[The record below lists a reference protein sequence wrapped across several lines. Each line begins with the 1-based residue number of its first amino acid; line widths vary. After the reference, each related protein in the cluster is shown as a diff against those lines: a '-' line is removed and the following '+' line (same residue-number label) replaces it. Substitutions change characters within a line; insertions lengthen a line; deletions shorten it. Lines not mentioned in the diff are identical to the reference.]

1 MINCKRMA
9 VIWAILFLLS
19 LLYYNFVYAANDVD
33 MQDGIIRIGTI
44 DGTAWTWTDTCPDAT
59 NGLYIWA
66 IFFHP
71 GVTGDKVVLQTRD
84 ANGVE
89 ILSWTGADIY
99 DDRVFYGDPGKQY
112 KLYIDPADLNDDAL
126 IIIHTR

>member
-1 MINCKRMA
+1 MKK
-9 VIWAILFLLS
+9 VIFVLFAILFALS
-19 LLYYNFVYAANDVD
+19 APVYAANDVD

-71 GVTGDKVVLQTRD
+71 GATGDKVVIQTRD
-84 ANGVE
+84 ANGYE

-99 DDRVFYGDPGKQY
+99 DDRLFYGDPGKQY
-112 KLYIDPADLNDDAL
+112 KLYIDFPDLNDDAL
-126 IIIHTR
+126 LIIHTR

>member
-1 MINCKRMA
+1 MTNCKRMA

-66 IFFHP
+66 I
-71 GVTGDKVVLQTRD
+71 
-84 ANGVE
+84 
-89 ILSWTGADIY
+89 
-99 DDRVFYGDPGKQY
+99 
-112 KLYIDPADLNDDAL
+112 
-126 IIIHTR
+126 